1 MESLEKGHEYTL
13 NQVSIEQLSYSEILK
28 HSPELIG
35 KNSAITIQAKQLEPN
50 FGIFSNSFSGIYFPD
65 VSIFQNSQSLFLT
78 CGCNSTR
85 NRLCEHEVQVLHTI
99 MERPHF
105 RIFFDN
111 TLRNQ
116 KIKETAS
123 LYGFKNEQNLENYF
137 SVVFNNQGFKI
148 IPTQKELLLL
158 DEKTKKQ
165 LTEKLLI
172 DQIKVFPLDSEESK
186 TILLLG
192 KHKFA
197 EHFTFEIAE
206 VERTKDGK
214 VKTPIQIIDPS
225 PLIWTKNEIDEIKF
239 LSAILKFQKTYSESN
254 PSDDLQ
260 ALKAIQK
267 NPFNYE
273 IYLQNSEKL
282 VVNELQLV
290 KFEIPKL
297 DFTFHVNFKAPF
309 YEVSGSVSINN
320 KKIELHELQIKYTYF
335 ICQKEKLYLI
345 TDLGYLKIIN
355 FFANNNPKILIHP
368 LKYEDFKLEFLEKLE
383 TKVNIDYTYL
393 QKADA
398 AYQEEWKIETKTEQ
412 IIYLSDQKNFVSIT
426 PVIKYGAIEVPV
438 FSKKQLFDKDPNGNV
453 IKINRNEDLEL
464 KLTTLLSRLHP
475 EFHSQLGESDFFY
488 LHKQKFLD
496 ENWFLDFFEEL
507 KQNDIKILG
516 FNELKNNKIN
526 SNKAKV
532 SINVVSGIDW
542 FSTDIQIK
550 YGKQKATLKEL
561 HKSLRN
567 KNKFV
572 QLDDG
577 TMGILPEEWLAK
589 FSSYFRQGKLEGTVI
604 KTPKSN
610 FLDILDTY
618 EQDDLS
624 KEVWGELNFFKNKLE
639 NFEEIKICEAP
650 KELKAK
656 LRDYQQHGLNWLNF
670 LDDFQFG
677 ACLAD
682 DMGLGKT
689 IQILAFLLSQRNKNH
704 HNTNLIIVP
713 TSLLFNWQ
721 AEIEKFAPSLKVF
734 INYNGKKIIKKEDF
748 DAYEIILTTYGM
760 LLSDIRFLK
769 NYRFNYVILDESQAI
784 KNPESQRYIAARM
797 LQARNRIVMTGTPIE
812 NNTFD
817 LYGQLSFVNPGLLG
831 SKTYFRDIYGLP
843 IDKFNDDRRA
853 KELQRKVNPFIL
865 RRTKKQVANELPLKT
880 EMLIYCEMGEEQRKV
895 YDEYETELR
904 EYIQSKKPEDLAK
917 NSMHVLTGI
926 TKLRQICNSPAILP
940 EEEIKSDS
948 SSKLNVLIKQIESK
962 SSQHKILVFSQF
974 VKMLDLIK
982 KELIV
987 RNINFEY
994 LTGQTKNRAEKVKNF
1009 QENSEVKVFLVSLKA
1024 GGVGLNLTQADYVYL
1039 VDPWWNPAVENQAI
1053 DRTHRIGQTQKVVAI
1068 RLICPNTIEE
1078 KMMELQASKVQ
1089 LAENLI
1095 KTDTTILKSLT
1106 KAELLRILR

>member
-1 MESLEKGHEYTL
+1 MKSSKKEHEYTL

-28 HSPELIG
+28 HSPELVG
-35 KNSAITIQAKQLEPN
+35 KNSVLTIQAKQLEPN
-50 FGIFSNSFSGIYFPD
+50 FGIFSNSFSGVYFPD
-65 VSIFQNSQSLFLT
+65 VSIFQNEQSLFLT
-78 CGCNSTR
+78 CGCNSTK
-85 NRLCEHEVQVLHTI
+85 NQLCEHQVQVLHTI
-99 MERPHF
+99 IEKPNY

-116 KIKETAS
+116 KIKETAL
-123 LYGFKNEQNLENYF
+123 LYGFENEQNLENHF
-137 SVVFNNQGFKI
+137 KVVFENQSFKI
-148 IPTQKELLLL
+148 IPSQTELLLL
-158 DEKTKKQ
+158 DDKTKKR
-165 LTEKLLI
+165 LNEKLLI
-172 DQIKVFPLDSEESK
+172 DQTQDFPLESEESK
-186 TILLLG
+186 TILILG
-192 KHKFA
+192 KHKFT

-206 VERTKDGK
+206 VERTKEGK
-214 VKTPIQIIDPS
+214 IKNPIQIIDPS
-225 PLIWTKNEIDEIKF
+225 PLIWTKNNIDEIKF
-239 LSAILKFQKTYSESN
+239 LSAILNFQKIHSASN

-273 IYLQNSEKL
+273 IYLHKTDKL
-282 VVNELQLV
+282 VVNDLQLV

-297 DFTFHVNFKAPF
+297 DFAIHVNFKTPF
-309 YEVSGSVSINN
+309 YEVSGHVTINN
-320 KKIELHELQIKYTYF
+320 QKIELHELKIKYTYF
-335 ICQKEKLYLI
+335 IYQKEKLYLI
-345 TDLGYLKIIN
+345 ADLGNMKIIN
-355 FFANNNPKILIHP
+355 FFANTNPKILIHP
-368 LKYEDFKLEFLEKLE
+368 SKYEDFKSEFLEKLE
-383 TKVNIDYTYL
+383 VKVHIDYTYL
-393 QKADA
+393 QKADTV
-398 AYQEEWKIETKTEQ
+398 YQEEWKIETKTEQ

-453 IKINRNEDLEL
+453 FKINRNEDLEL

-507 KQNDIKILG
+507 KHHDITILG
-516 FNELKNNKIN
+516 FNELNNNKIN
-526 SNKAKV
+526 PNKAKV
-532 SINVVSGIDW
+532 SIHVVSGIDW
-542 FSTDIQIK
+542 FSTDIQVK

-589 FSSYFRQGKLEGTVI
+589 FSSYFKQGKLEGAVI

-618 EQDDLS
+618 EQEFLS
-624 KEVWGELNFFKNKLE
+624 KEVWAEVNFFKNKLE
-639 NFEEIKICEAP
+639 HFEEIKVCETP
-650 KELKAK
+650 KDLLTK

-689 IQILAFLLSQRNKNH
+689 IQIIAFLLSQRTKH
-704 HNTNLIIVP
+704 QHNTNLIVVP

-734 INYNGKKIIKKEDF
+734 VNYGVKKITKKVEF
-748 DAYEIILTTYGM
+748 DAYEVILTTYGM

-769 NYRFNYVILDESQAI
+769 NYNFNYVILDESQAI
-784 KNPESQRYIAARM
+784 KNPESQRYVAARM
-797 LQARNRIVMTGTPIE
+797 LHARNRIVMTGTPIE

-817 LYGQLSFVNPGLLG
+817 LYGQLSFANPGLLG

-843 IDKFNDDRRA
+843 IDRFNDERRS
-853 KELQRKVNPFIL
+853 KELQRKVSPFIL
-865 RRTKKQVANELPLKT
+865 RRTKIQVANELPSKT

-904 EYIQSKKPEDLAK
+904 AYIQSKKPEDLAK

-948 SSKLNVLIKQIESK
+948 SSKLDVLIKQIENK

-982 KELIV
+982 KELIL

-994 LTGQTKNRAEKVKNF
+994 LTGQTKNRAEKVNNF
-1009 QENSEVKVFLVSLKA
+1009 QENSEVRVFLVSLKA

-1039 VDPWWNPAVENQAI
+1039 VDPWWNPAVESQAI
-1053 DRTHRIGQTQKVVAI
+1053 DRTHRIGQTQKVVAV

-1089 LAENLI
+1089 LADDLI

-1106 KAELLRILR
+1106 KEELLKILR